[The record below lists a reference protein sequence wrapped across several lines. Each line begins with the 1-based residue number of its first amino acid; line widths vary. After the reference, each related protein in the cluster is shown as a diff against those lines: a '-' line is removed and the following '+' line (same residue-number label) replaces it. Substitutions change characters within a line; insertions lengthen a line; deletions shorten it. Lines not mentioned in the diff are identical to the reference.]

1 MLFASGI
8 AVPVADKNKWEGIH
22 WIISW
27 SCPAVSE
34 DHLEFA
40 VCSLDPHFNQY
51 IITGRDAEIF
61 WYWGVSN
68 KQLHFCS
75 EVSRSMQILKDRVK
89 SETSINLL

>member
-1 MLFASGI
+1 MLFASVI
-8 AVPVADKNKWEGIH
+8 AVPVADKSKWEGIH
-22 WIISW
+22 CIIGW

-34 DHLEFA
+34 DHLELA

-61 WYWGVSN
+61 WYWGISY

-75 EVSRSMQILKDRVK
+75 EVSRSMQILKDGVK
-89 SETSINLL
+89 SEKTINLL